1 MSEKIRV
8 MLVDDQQLFREGMV
22 ILIGAIEDLTFVGE
36 AGNGLEAIQLYAEL
50 RPDVVLMDV
59 QMPEMNGV
67 EATRR
72 ILAQDPDAKILI
84 LTTFDN
90 DEYVFEGMR
99 AGAVGYVLKAMSSDE
114 LGRAVRVAHR
124 GDVWIDVSVARKLIS
139 EMTRVPPPS
148 IDEPSSLIE
157 PLSERERE
165 ILQLMA
171 KGSRN
176 REIAARLHLTE
187 GTVRNYV
194 SSLIKKMYVEDRVQV
209 VVRARELGLV

>member
-22 ILIGAIEDLTFVGE
+22 ILIDAIEDLTFVGE
-36 AGNGLEAIQLYAEL
+36 AWNGEEAVELYAEL

-72 ILAQDPDAKILI
+72 ILAQDPEARILI

-90 DEYVFEGMR
+90 DEYVLEGMR
-99 AGAVGYVLKAMSSDE
+99 AGAVGYMLKAMSSDE
-114 LGRAVRVAHR
+114 LGRAVRVAHQ
-124 GDVWIDVSVARKLIS
+124 GNVWIEVSVARKLVS
-139 EMTRVPPPS
+139 ELTRVPPAS
-148 IDEPSSLIE
+148 TEEASSLIE

-165 ILQLMA
+165 ILHLMA

-194 SSLIKKMYVEDRVQV
+194 SSLIRKMYVEDRVQV
-209 VVRARELGLV
+209 VVRAKELGLV

>member
-22 ILIGAIEDLTFVGE
+22 ILIDAIEDLTVAGE
-36 AGNGLEAIQLYAEL
+36 AGNGEEAVGLYAEL

-72 ILAQDPDAKILI
+72 ILAEDPEAKILI

-90 DEYVFEGMR
+90 DEYVFEGIR
-99 AGAVGYVLKAMSSDE
+99 AGAVGYILKAMSSDE
-114 LGRAVRVAHR
+114 LGRAVRVAHQ
-124 GDVWIDVSVARKLIS
+124 GNVWIEVSVARKLVS
-139 EMTRVPPPS
+139 ELTRVPPAS
-148 IDEPSSLIE
+148 TGEGSSLIE

-176 REIAARLHLTE
+176 REIATRLHLAE
-187 GTVRNYV
+187 GTVKNYV
-194 SSLIKKMYVEDRVQV
+194 SSLMRKMYVEDRVQV
-209 VVRARELGLV
+209 VVRAKELGLV

>member
-1 MSEKIRV
+1 MSEKIAV

-22 ILIGAIEDLTFVGE
+22 ILIDAIEDLTIVGE
-36 AGNGLEAIQLYAEL
+36 AANGQEAIELYAEL

-59 QMPEMNGV
+59 QMPDMNGL

-72 ILAQDPDAKILI
+72 IIAQDPEAKILI
-84 LTTFDN
+84 LTTFDD
-90 DEYVFEGMR
+90 DEYVFEGLR
-99 AGAVGYVLKAMSSDE
+99 AGAVGYLLKAMSSDE
-114 LGRAVRVAHR
+114 LGRAVRVARR
-124 GDVWIDVSVARKLIS
+124 GNVWIDVSVARTLIN
-139 EMTRVPPPS
+139 ELTRISPLS
-148 IDEPSSLIE
+148 TGDASSLIE
-157 PLSERERE
+157 SPSDRERE

-171 KGSRN
+171 KGFRN

-209 VVRARELGLV
+209 VVRAKELGLV

>member
-22 ILIGAIEDLTFVGE
+22 ILIDAIEDLTVAGE
-36 AGNGLEAIQLYAEL
+36 AGNGEEAVELYAEL

-72 ILAQDPDAKILI
+72 ILAQDPEAKILI

-99 AGAVGYVLKAMSSDE
+99 AGAVGYILKAMSSDE
-114 LGRAVRVAHR
+114 LGRAVRVAHQ
-124 GDVWIDVSVARKLIS
+124 GNVWIEVSVARKLIS
-139 EMTRVPPPS
+139 ELTRVPPAS
-148 IDEPSSLIE
+148 TEEGSSLIE

-176 REIAARLHLTE
+176 REIATRLHLAE
-187 GTVRNYV
+187 GTVKNYV
-194 SSLIKKMYVEDRVQV
+194 SSLMRKMYVEDRVQV
-209 VVRARELGLV
+209 VVRAKELGLV

>member
-8 MLVDDQQLFREGMV
+8 MLVDDQELFREGMV
-22 ILIGAIEDLTFVGE
+22 ILIDAIEDLVVAGK
-36 AGNGLEAIQLYAEL
+36 AGNGEEAVELYAEL

-72 ILAQDPDAKILI
+72 ILAQDPEAKILI

-99 AGAVGYVLKAMSSDE
+99 AGAVGYILKAMSRDE
-114 LGRAVRVAHR
+114 LGRAVRVAHQ
-124 GDVWIDVSVARKLIS
+124 GNVWIEVSVARKLVS
-139 EMTRVPPPS
+139 ALTRVPPAS
-148 IDEPSSLIE
+148 TEDASSLIE

-171 KGSRN
+171 RGSRN
-176 REIAARLHLTE
+176 REIAATLHLAE
-187 GTVRNYV
+187 GTVKNYV
-194 SSLIKKMYVEDRVQV
+194 SSLMRKMYVEDRVQV
-209 VVRARELGLV
+209 VMRAKELGLV